1 MKIKNFKNSSILGGA
16 LSLHSNVLTKFC
28 VIFATMSGIK
38 SKIGLALSGGGTKGI
53 AHAGVLKF
61 LEEKNIRPSI
71 ISAASAGAI
80 VASLYGIGKT
90 PVEIL
95 EFFKSVYFFNWKHF
109 VFNRPGFINSE
120 AFKTYFKPVFKDTRI
135 KDLSTETM
143 IVSTDLVSGE
153 TKVFDKNT
161 RVIDAVIAS
170 SAFPGITTP
179 YPVDEILYS
188 DGGILNNFPADLI
201 HHKCE
206 KLIGVYVSP
215 QEVFT
220 REQLNSIKSITIRA
234 FDLLSYKIE
243 EPKFAF
249 CDWFICP
256 QKLCSYGTFE
266 NKRSRM
272 DEIFEIGFSEA
283 KKSFREG
290 VI

>member
-1 MKIKNFKNSSILGGA
+1 MNYKARQFITIRVQQNHLF
-16 LSLHSNVLTKFC
+16 
-28 VIFATMSGIK
+28 IFVWMAGIN

-61 LEEKNIRPSI
+61 LGEKNIKPSV

-90 PVEIL
+90 PDEIR
-95 EFFKSVYFFNWKHF
+95 EFFKSIYFFKWKHF
-109 VFNRPGFINSE
+109 VFNRPGFINSD
-120 AFKTYFKPVFKDTRI
+120 AFKTYFNPAFKDIRI
-135 KDLSTETM
+135 KDLSIETL

-153 TKVFDKNT
+153 TRVFDENT
-161 RVIDAVIAS
+161 KVIDAVIAS

-188 DGGILNNFPADLI
+188 DGGILNNFPADILLN
-201 HHKCE
+201 KCE
-206 KLIGVYVSP
+206 KLIGIYVSP
-215 QEVFT
+215 QQVLT

-234 FDLLSYKIE
+234 FDLLSYRIE
-243 EPKFAF
+243 QPKFTY

-256 QKLCSYGTFE
+256 QKLCAYGTFE

-272 DEIFEIGFSEA
+272 DEIFEIGYNEA
-283 KKSFREG
+283 RETFQKG
-290 VI
+290 IF